1 MPDFKKM
8 NENEIRSY
16 IRESESDIEEIE
28 HKYHKEIEYESE
40 QEAQIER
47 EYFQLQNLLD
57 SANSDP
63 KLQGILCEGLDVIS
77 NIRQRRFELMDDLH
91 NDKNWIAFERKLLTV
106 WCIYRKGYHNI
117 PINKRNGRK
126 QAQHLKIARFARD
139 LNYEDENGWRKGNGR
154 NPKKEIVLE
163 WRKNG

>member
-28 HKYHKEIEYESE
+28 HKYHKEIEYEWE

-47 EYFQLQNLLD
+47 EYFQLQILLD

-77 NIRQRRFELMDDLH
+77 NIRQRRFELMDDLN
-91 NDKNWIAFERKLLTV
+91 NDKQRK
-106 WCIYRKGYHNI
+106 IRESEENI
-117 PINKRNGRK
+117 QEARK
-126 QAQHLKIARFARD
+126 QIHS
-139 LNYEDENGWRKGNGR
+139 
-154 NPKKEIVLE
+154 
-163 WRKNG
+163 

>member
-1 MPDFKKM
+1 MHLKGMMQLQVMCLKAGRTRHIDRRTLEDIMPDFKKM

-28 HKYHKEIEYESE
+28 HNYRQEIEYESE

-63 KLQGILCEGLDVIS
+63 RLQGILCEGLDVIS
-77 NIRQRRFELMDDLH
+77 NIKQRRFELIDELH
-91 NDKNWIAFERKLLTV
+91 NDKQNKIRESEDTIREAKKH
-106 WCIYRKGYHNI
+106 IYN
-117 PINKRNGRK
+117 
-126 QAQHLKIARFARD
+126 
-139 LNYEDENGWRKGNGR
+139 
-154 NPKKEIVLE
+154 
-163 WRKNG
+163 

>member
-47 EYFQLQNLLD
+47 EYFQLQALLD
-57 SANSDP
+57 SANGDSR
-63 KLQGILCEGLDVIS
+63 LQGILCEGLDVIS
-77 NIRQRRFELMDDLH
+77 NIRQQRFELMDDLH
-91 NDKNWIAFERKLLTV
+91 NDKQNKIRESEE
-106 WCIYRKGYHNI
+106 NI
-117 PINKRNGRK
+117 QEARK
-126 QAQHLKIARFARD
+126 QI
-139 LNYEDENGWRKGNGR
+139 YS
-154 NPKKEIVLE
+154 
-163 WRKNG
+163 

>member
-57 SANSDP
+57 SANYDP
-63 KLQGILCEGLDVIS
+63 RLQGILCESLDVIS
-77 NIRQRRFELMDDLH
+77 NMRQQRFELIYDLY
-91 NDKNWIAFERKLLTV
+91 NDKQCKIRESEE
-106 WCIYRKGYHNI
+106 NI
-117 PINKRNGRK
+117 QEARK
-126 QAQHLKIARFARD
+126 QI
-139 LNYEDENGWRKGNGR
+139 YS
-154 NPKKEIVLE
+154 
-163 WRKNG
+163 

>member
-8 NENEIRSY
+8 NEDEIRSY

-57 SANSDP
+57 SANYDP
-63 KLQGILCEGLDVIS
+63 RLQGILCEGLDVIS
-77 NIRQRRFELMDDLH
+77 NIRQQRFELIDDLH
-91 NDKNWIAFERKLLTV
+91 NDKQHKIKESEE
-106 WCIYRKGYHNI
+106 NI
-117 PINKRNGRK
+117 QEARK
-126 QAQHLKIARFARD
+126 QI
-139 LNYEDENGWRKGNGR
+139 YS
-154 NPKKEIVLE
+154 
-163 WRKNG
+163 

>member
-57 SANSDP
+57 SANYDP
-63 KLQGILCEGLDVIS
+63 RLQGILCEGLDVIS

-91 NDKNWIAFERKLLTV
+91 NDKQRK
-106 WCIYRKGYHNI
+106 IRESEENI
-117 PINKRNGRK
+117 QEARK
-126 QAQHLKIARFARD
+126 QIHS
-139 LNYEDENGWRKGNGR
+139 
-154 NPKKEIVLE
+154 
-163 WRKNG
+163 

>member
-8 NENEIRSY
+8 NEDEIRSY

-57 SANSDP
+57 SEISDP
-63 KLQGILCEGLDVIS
+63 RLQGILCEGLDVIS
-77 NIRQRRFELMDDLH
+77 NIRQRRFELMDDPH
-91 NDKNWIAFERKLLTV
+91 NDKQNKIRESEE
-106 WCIYRKGYHNI
+106 NI
-117 PINKRNGRK
+117 QEARK
-126 QAQHLKIARFARD
+126 QL
-139 LNYEDENGWRKGNGR
+139 YS
-154 NPKKEIVLE
+154 
-163 WRKNG
+163 